1 MQKKFIALAVAGL
14 MSGAA
19 FAQSNVTIYGLVDVG
34 AELGNSG
41 FGSKFRIQSGQSAGN
56 RLGFKGEEALGNG
69 LKASFQLETGFSVD
83 TGMQT
88 NNSSHI
94 SGTSVSTNAANT
106 GGTNGTVPTSSGT
119 STFQRIAIVGL
130 SGGFGAVTVGRQYT
144 PEFTVLTAV
153 DPFSAGQA
161 GSNGVS
167 VTGLAGYAQRLDNSV
182 VYTSPNVSGFTGQL
196 GYSSGNEHN
205 MNGYTTTAVAASN
218 IVAGSSDRSGQA
230 WVAGLTYANG
240 PAYAGLAYHKVRNSA
255 ATAGNIA
262 AGATDI
268 PDSASYLLAGSWDFK
283 FMKLSAT
290 YASGRQDVAGLA
302 NSGSRTSDTRHYSLG
317 LVVPVSAAAK
327 IQAVYGSRDDRLVT
341 DLDFNYMS
349 IGGEYML
356 SKRTNLYASYTKIM
370 NKDSTS
376 GAGVTTGAGVVAN
389 SALNTGLQ
397 LSSTNYDPTALQFG
411 LKHSF

>member
-34 AELGNSG
+34 AELGNGG
-41 FGSKFRIQSGQSAGN
+41 FGQKFRVQSGQSAGN

-69 LKASFQLETGFSVD
+69 LKATFQLETGFSVD
-83 TGMQT
+83 TGMST
-88 NNSSHI
+88 NNSSQM
-94 SGTSVSTNAANT
+94 SSATALSTSPAATNT
-106 GGTNGTVPTSSGT
+106 GGTNGATATNDGT
-119 STFQRIAIVGL
+119 TLFQRMAVVGL
-130 SGGFGAVTVGRQYT
+130 NGGFGAVTVGRQYT
-144 PEFTVLTAV
+144 PQFSYLTAV
-153 DPFSAGQA
+153 DPFGAGLA

-205 MNGYTTTAVAASN
+205 QNGVGSTTPS
-218 IVAGSSDRSGQA
+218 VAGGTISSDRAGQA
-230 WVAGLTYANG
+230 WVAGVTYANG
-240 PAYAGLAYHKVRNSA
+240 PAYAGLAYHKVRGQNFVTTA
-255 ATAGNIA
+255 ATAL
-262 AGATDI
+262 ATDVT
-268 PDSASYLLAGSWDFK
+268 DNKSWLLAGSWDFK

-290 YASGRQDVAGLA
+290 YASGNADLAGV
-302 NSGSRTSDTRHYSLG
+302 GGTSDTRHYSLG

-327 IQAVYGSRDDRLVT
+327 IQAVYGSRDDRRVT

-349 IGGEYML
+349 LGGEYML
-356 SKRTNLYASYTKIM
+356 SKRTNLYAAYTKIM
-370 NKDSTS
+370 NKDMTTA
-376 GAGVTTGAGVVAN
+376 AGVNTGAAVVAN
-389 SALNTGLQ
+389 SALNTGLA
-397 LSSTNYDPTALQFG
+397 LSATTYDPTAIQFG

>member
-34 AELGNSG
+34 AELGNGG
-41 FGSKFRIQSGQSAGN
+41 FGQKFRVQSGQSAGN
-56 RLGFKGEEALGNG
+56 RLGFRGEEALGNG
-69 LKASFQLETGFSVD
+69 LKANFALETGFSVD

-88 NNSSHI
+88 NNSSQMSSPTALAI
-94 SGTSVSTNAANT
+94 SPAATNT
-106 GGTNGTVPTSSGT
+106 GGTNGATATNSGVQ
-119 STFQRIAIVGL
+119 TFQRLAIVGL

-144 PEFTVLTAV
+144 PQFSYLTAV
-153 DPFSAGQA
+153 DPFGAGLA

-182 VYTSPNVSGFTGQL
+182 VYTSPNISGFTGQL

-205 MNGYTTTAVAASN
+205 QNGVISTTPGVVGGNVT
-218 IVAGSSDRSGQA
+218 SDRAGQA
-230 WVAGLTYANG
+230 WVAGVTYANG
-240 PAYAGLAYHKVRNSA
+240 PAYAGLAYHKVRGQNVLVTTAANVA
-255 ATAGNIA
+255 ATDVSDNK
-262 AGATDI
+262 
-268 PDSASYLLAGSWDFK
+268 SWLLAGSWDFK

-290 YASGRQDVAGLA
+290 YASGTGDQAGL
-302 NSGSRTSDTRHYSLG
+302 GGISDTRHYSLG

-327 IQAVYGSRDDRLVT
+327 IQAVYGSRDDRRVT

-349 IGGEYML
+349 LGGEYML
-356 SKRTNLYASYTKIM
+356 SKRTNLYAAYTKIM
-370 NKDSTS
+370 NKDM
-376 GAGVTTGAGVVAN
+376 TTGAGVVTGAAVVAN
-389 SALNTGLQ
+389 SALNTGLA
-397 LSSTNYDPTALQFG
+397 LSATTYDPTAIQFG